1 MTGPETDMRNS
12 SPTEEDVLNAL
23 RSGPESTESSSEPFH
38 QSVED
43 QRFIDRI
50 RTDRTRQLAL
60 GTQRAPI
67 DKRAPR
73 IELEV
78 NFEFNSAT
86 IGRKAEP
93 QLISLG
99 SALTSS
105 ELKGKAFLIAGYS
118 DAAGDDQFSQALSE
132 RRAVA
137 VKRFLT
143 EKFGIP
149 PDSLTTVGYG
159 KERLKNPAE
168 PLSAENRRIEIVN
181 LSDLAALC
189 RRGPSSAPYC

>member
-1 MTGPETDMRNS
+1 MRWRILATASASLAIAGNLPHPAGSWPLAATNSTTMCCALSAPAGMTGPETDMRNS

-105 ELKGKAFLIAGYS
+105 ELKGKAFL
-118 DAAGDDQFSQALSE
+118 
-132 RRAVA
+132 
-137 VKRFLT
+137 
-143 EKFGIP
+143 
-149 PDSLTTVGYG
+149 
-159 KERLKNPAE
+159 
-168 PLSAENRRIEIVN
+168 
-181 LSDLAALC
+181 
-189 RRGPSSAPYC
+189 